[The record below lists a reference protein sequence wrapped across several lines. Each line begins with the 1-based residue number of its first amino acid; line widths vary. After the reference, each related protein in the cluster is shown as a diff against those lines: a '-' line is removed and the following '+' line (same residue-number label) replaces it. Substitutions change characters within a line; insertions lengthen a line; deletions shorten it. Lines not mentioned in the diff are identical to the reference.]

1 MVTKINKTIYRGND
15 EILTWKLDGNYTNK
29 TYTIIAKASKD
40 FKDDRLIEV
49 DVNTLFDTM
58 QTIFVAEINGELTQ
72 NLSYKKIYYDIID
85 NNQNAII
92 TGELKIDFDVATQ
105 FDGFEISENNYIYK
119 TINAADGGIND
130 IILTDANGN
139 FQFYSLQQ
147 LKQMLDALP

>member
-1 MVTKINKTIYRGND
+1 MVTKINKTIYRGNN
-15 EILTWKLDGNYTNK
+15 EILTWKLDGDYTNK
-29 TYTIIAKASKD
+29 TFTLIAKASRD

-92 TGELKIDFDVATQ
+92 TGELKIDFDVATP
-105 FDGFEISENNYIYK
+105 FDGFDISDNTYIYK
-119 TINAADGGIND
+119 TVRAEDGGIND
-130 IILTDANGN
+130 ILLTDNNGN
-139 FQFYSLQQ
+139 FQFYSLEQ
-147 LKQMLDALP
+147 LKQMLNALP